1 MDIPESTDIIVT
13 LDCVTAGLDQMVI
26 NLDSLTG
33 LTELIPTAGASTG
46 EVLIL
51 MLSLVAFL
59 LYIFNV
65 GSSNR
70 SQFVREYTKESK
82 TKKKI

>member
-1 MDIPESTDIIVT
+1 MDIPENTDIIVT
-13 LDCVTAGLDQMVI
+13 LDCVTAGLNQMFI

-33 LTELIPTAGASTG
+33 LTELIPTG

-70 SQFVREYTKESK
+70 SQFVSEYTKRDK
-82 TKKKI
+82 N

>member
-1 MDIPESTDIIVT
+1 MDIPENTDIIVT

-33 LTELIPTAGASTG
+33 LTELIPTG

-70 SQFVREYTKESK
+70 SQFVSEYTK
-82 TKKKI
+82 IVQN